1 MAVESEPKTLETL
14 TLDESDP
21 PVDGSALVARA
32 LAAAGVRH
40 MFGVVGIPVTA
51 VATRAVAAGVRFLA
65 FHNEQS
71 AGYAASAYG
80 YLTGAPGVLLT
91 VSGPGC
97 VHGLAGL
104 SNAAANAWP
113 TVLISG
119 SCDQADFGKGDFQ
132 ELDQIAAV
140 KPFVKL
146 AVKAARVA
154 DIPPLV
160 REVLAVAAAGRPG
173 GCYLDLPSDVLHE
186 TIPESEA
193 AMLLAAPANPR
204 VGQIRDPETLEI
216 ENAVSLLRRAE
227 RPLIVFGKGAAYA
240 RAEDALKKLI
250 DTTGIPFLPTPMGKG
265 LLPDTHELAASAAR
279 SLAIGRCDVALV
291 VGARLNWLLHFGEPP
306 RWSKDVKFILVDIS
320 KEEIELRKPHIGL
333 VGDAKRILNLI
344 NEEIKDDPF
353 CLGRSHP
360 WVEAISKKV
369 KENAAKIEAQLGKDV
384 VPFNFFTPMR
394 IIRDAILAE
403 GSPAPILVSEG
414 ANTMDVGR
422 AVLVQNEPRTRLDA
436 GTWGTMGV
444 GLGYCIAAA
453 VASPGRLV
461 VAVEGDSGFGFSA
474 MEVETLVRYQLPVVV
489 IVFNNGGVYGGDR
502 RSSDEIT
509 GPYKDDPAPTS
520 FVPNAAYHALIE
532 AFGGKGYVAATPQ
545 ELKSALSE
553 SFSARKPAVINVI
566 IDPYAGAESGRLQHK
581 N

>member
-1 MAVESEPKTLETL
+1 MGESTT
-14 TLDESDP
+14 TA
-21 PVDGSALVARA
+21 VDGNQLIAKA
-32 LAAAGVRH
+32 LARFGVDR
-40 MFGVVGIPVTA
+40 MFGVVGIPVTSLA
-51 VATRAVAAGVRFLA
+51 NRAVSLGVRFIA

-80 YLTGAPGVLLT
+80 YLTGRPGVLLT

-104 SNAAANAWP
+104 SNAMANAWP
-113 TVLISG
+113 MVMISG
-119 SCDQADFGKGDFQ
+119 SCDQKDFGRGDFQ

-140 KPFVKL
+140 EPFSKFSAKAKSIKEIPDCVFHAL
-146 AVKAARVA
+146 AKAGS
-154 DIPPLV
+154 
-160 REVLAVAAAGRPG
+160 GRPG
-173 GCYLDLPSDVLHE
+173 GCYLDFSSDVLHQ
-186 TIPESEA
+186 TISEAEAESLLATAAEKFGESEKV
-193 AMLLAAPANPR
+193 LCVQNS
-204 VGQIRDPETLEI
+204 QIEE
-216 ENAVSLLRRAE
+216 AVSLLRHAE
-227 RPLIVFGKGAAYA
+227 RPLIVFGKGAAFA
-240 RAEDALKKLI
+240 RAENELGKLVER
-250 DTTGIPFLPTPMGKG
+250 TGIPFLPTPMGKG
-265 LLPDTHELAASAAR
+265 LLPDTHELAATAAR
-279 SLAIGRCDVALV
+279 SLAIGKCDVALV

-306 RWSKDVKFILVDIS
+306 KWSKDVKFILVDVS
-320 KEEIELRKPHIGL
+320 KEEIELRKPHLGL
-333 VGDAKRILNLI
+333 VGDAKLVLEKINLG
-344 NEEIKDDPF
+344 IKDDPF
-353 CLGRSHP
+353 CLGKSHP
-360 WVEAISKKV
+360 WVAAISSKV
-369 KENAAKIEAQLGKDV
+369 KDNVSKMEAQLAKEV
-384 VPFNFFTPMR
+384 VPFNFLTPMK
-394 IIRDAILAE
+394 IIRDAIAGL

-422 AVLVQNEPRTRLDA
+422 SVLVQTEPRTRLDA

-444 GLGYCIAAA
+444 GLGYCIAGA
-453 VASPGRLV
+453 VASPDRLV

-502 RSSDEIT
+502 RSPDEIS

-520 FVPNAAYHALIE
+520 FVPSAGYHTLIE
-532 AFGGKGYVAATPQ
+532 AFGGKGYLVGTPE